1 MAKELRIT
9 WVKSAIGRPETQKKT
24 IKSLGLK
31 KLQDEVVKKDTP
43 TIRGELNKVS
53 HLVTVVEID

>member
-9 WVKSAIGRPETQKKT
+9 WSKSSIGRPKTQKLT

-31 KLQDEVVKKDTP
+31 KLQDVVIKKDTP
-43 TIRGELNKVS
+43 EIRGEINKVS